1 MEKAKVKMS
10 KTEAKKIATH
20 ILRESVGCVYYRIA
34 DSDDYAQEDKEV
46 IIDYIN
52 KLGKRACKA
61 IGIDYVTY

>member
-1 MEKAKVKMS
+1 MEKVGHKMT

-20 ILRESVGCVYYRIA
+20 IMRESIGVAYYRIA
-34 DSDDYAQEDKEV
+34 DSNDYAQEDKEV
-46 IIDYIN
+46 IIDYVN